1 MDIKEIQENET
12 ARQLIFIDKLSQ
24 YTKEYSRTH
33 GRTPAYFIQTFGCQ
47 MNERDSEKM
56 AGILDKAGFEAA
68 PIEEEADVILYNTCT
83 VRDNADQRVFGRLG
97 VLKGVKDNNPGLLI
111 CLSGCM
117 MQEAGVIEKIK
128 KRYPHV
134 DLIFGTHNI
143 YKFAELLYD
152 RICSGEMIIDIWE
165 HEKGIV
171 EDLPSKRKYRF
182 KSGVNIMFGC
192 NNFCSYCIVP
202 YVRGRERSRE
212 PKDIIRE
219 IEGLT
224 RDGVKEV
231 MLLGQNVNSYGKG
244 LEPAITFPELLRDIA
259 AIPDLKRIRFMSSH
273 PKDLSDELIDV
284 MASYENVCDHLHLAL
299 QSGSDRVLQMM
310 NRHYTRDDYLSII
323 NKLRTRMPDISITTD
338 IIVGFPG
345 ETEKDIEDTIDIVK
359 KAEFDGAFTFV
370 YSKRTGTPAASM
382 PFSMTEE
389 AIHEGFDRVL
399 KTVQDTA
406 KKQVRRFV
414 GRTMPVL
421 VESRNEKD
429 DTMLTGRIPQ
439 NTVVHFK
446 GDPSL
451 IGNIVNVHLDEAL
464 GFYYLGHLKRN

>member
-1 MDIKEIQENET
+1 MDDISISENESE
-12 ARQLIFIDKLSQ
+12 RQLCYIDRLKD
-24 YTKEYSRTH
+24 YTDGILKEKGQR
-33 GRTPAYFIQTFGCQ
+33 PAYFIQTFGCQ

-56 AGILDKAGFEAA
+56 AGILSRAGFRASEN
-68 PIEEEADVILYNTCT
+68 EEGADVILYNTCT

-97 VLKGVKDNNPGLLI
+97 VLKGIKDDNPGLLI

-117 MQEAGVIEKIK
+117 MQEPGVVEKIRK
-128 KRYPHV
+128 SYPHV
-134 DLIFGTHNI
+134 DLVFGTHNI

-152 RICSGEMIIDIWE
+152 RITSGEMIVDIWE
-165 HEKGIV
+165 HEKEIV
-171 EDLPSKRKYRF
+171 EDLPSKRKYSF

-219 IEGLT
+219 IEALT

-244 LEPAITFPELLRDIA
+244 LTSSVTFPELLKDIA
-259 AIPDLKRIRFMSSH
+259 AIPDLRRIRFMSSH

-284 MASYENVCDHLHLAL
+284 MASCDNVCDHLHLAL
-299 QSGSDRVLQMM
+299 QSGSDRVLKMM
-310 NRHYTRDDYLSII
+310 NRHYTSEDYLRII
-323 NKLRTRMPDISITTD
+323 DKLRSRIPDIAVTTD

-345 ETEKDIEDTIDIVK
+345 EREEDIEDTIDIIK
-359 KAEFDGAFTFV
+359 KAAFDGAFTFV

-382 PFSMTEE
+382 PVYMTDEE
-389 AIHEGFDRVL
+389 IHEGFDRVL

-406 KKQVRRFV
+406 KSRIRRLV
-414 GRTMPVL
+414 GRTLPVL

-429 DTMLTGRIPQ
+429 DTMVTGRIPQ

-451 IGNIVNVHLDEAL
+451 IGNIVNVRLDEAI
-464 GFYYLGHLKRN
+464 GFYYTGTCIL